1 MYNFDIFR
9 FLHPGVLD
17 KGNYSMFAAPR
28 PILPGEPEDSKPVPK
43 EKQVMSQDFAAIE
56 KCRIR
61 RVQLP
66 CKVFSKSCKI
76 CLIFNNHLLNTCA
89 QVMIAPP
96 VPAHES
102 AWERGLRQAKE
113 MRRRSSKRRETDVEY
128 EEKKASL
135 SLTQVGKHKQKFK
148 FNQRP

>member
-1 MYNFDIFR
+1 MVIFEILLCAVVEAR
-9 FLHPGVLD
+9 NIESYPHLVL
-17 KGNYSMFAAPR
+17 R
-28 PILPGEPEDSKPVPK
+28 
-43 EKQVMSQDFAAIE
+43 
-56 KCRIR
+56 
-61 RVQLP
+61 
-66 CKVFSKSCKI
+66 
-76 CLIFNNHLLNTCA
+76 

-135 SLTQVGKHKQKFK
+135 SLTQV
-148 FNQRP
+148 

>member
-1 MYNFDIFR
+1 M
-9 FLHPGVLD
+9 LD

-43 EKQVMSQDFAAIE
+43 EKQVEEFEIMM
-56 KCRIR
+56 
-61 RVQLP
+61 
-66 CKVFSKSCKI
+66 
-76 CLIFNNHLLNTCA
+76 CA
-89 QVMIAPP
+89 VVEARNLEIYPHHVLRQVMIAPP

-135 SLTQVGKHKQKFK
+135 SLTQV
-148 FNQRP
+148 

>member
-1 MYNFDIFR
+1 MLISAGSDIALQSCDSLSR
-9 FLHPGVLD
+9 NCDVL
-17 KGNYSMFAAPR
+17 
-28 PILPGEPEDSKPVPK
+28 LV
-43 EKQVMSQDFAAIE
+43 
-56 KCRIR
+56 
-61 RVQLP
+61 
-66 CKVFSKSCKI
+66 
-76 CLIFNNHLLNTCA
+76 FNNQQTSCYTCP

-135 SLTQVGKHKQKFK
+135 SLTQVGDKHSVAFR
-148 FNQRP
+148 F

>member
-1 MYNFDIFR
+1 MIIISF
-9 FLHPGVLD
+9 
-17 KGNYSMFAAPR
+17 
-28 PILPGEPEDSKPVPK
+28 
-43 EKQVMSQDFAAIE
+43 
-56 KCRIR
+56 
-61 RVQLP
+61 
-66 CKVFSKSCKI
+66 
-76 CLIFNNHLLNTCA
+76 

-135 SLTQVGKHKQKFK
+135 SLTQVGFK
-148 FNQRP
+148 IKDRRRCWVRFPGLCNFISQILLSQLVLNPLNPLDHHRVK

>member
-1 MYNFDIFR
+1 MKKIQGHAKN
-9 FLHPGVLD
+9 PG
-17 KGNYSMFAAPR
+17 R
-28 PILPGEPEDSKPVPK
+28 
-43 EKQVMSQDFAAIE
+43 
-56 KCRIR
+56 RINM
-61 RVQLP
+61 
-66 CKVFSKSCKI
+66 KFS
-76 CLIFNNHLLNTCA
+76 

-135 SLTQVGKHKQKFK
+135 SLTQVGHLTLKENHEYLIMKTTTGGAG
-148 FNQRP
+148 QRE

>member
-1 MYNFDIFR
+1 
-9 FLHPGVLD
+9 
-17 KGNYSMFAAPR
+17 
-28 PILPGEPEDSKPVPK
+28 
-43 EKQVMSQDFAAIE
+43 
-56 KCRIR
+56 
-61 RVQLP
+61 
-66 CKVFSKSCKI
+66 
-76 CLIFNNHLLNTCA
+76 
-89 QVMIAPP
+89 MIAPP

-135 SLTQVGKHKQKFK
+135 SLTQVGKHKQKIK

>member
-1 MYNFDIFR
+1 MLISAGSDIALESCDSLSR
-9 FLHPGVLD
+9 KCDVLT
-17 KGNYSMFAAPR
+17 
-28 PILPGEPEDSKPVPK
+28 
-43 EKQVMSQDFAAIE
+43 
-56 KCRIR
+56 
-61 RVQLP
+61 
-66 CKVFSKSCKI
+66 
-76 CLIFNNHLLNTCA
+76 FNNQQTSCNTIS

-135 SLTQVGKHKQKFK
+135 SLTQVGDKHSVAFR
-148 FNQRP
+148 F